1 MTTETVMKEVP
12 SILAGM
18 KQALGV
24 LFYASDVGDL
34 RFWLHVLVGLVVLSL
49 AGKIFMRW
57 VGNVETRW
65 FPLTCA
71 LLVPLLAWILAWAAA
86 DVWLAHR
93 WADTVNPL
101 IIKHLCAAFFGLLFA
116 YFVILWSD
124 AITRTHALVALV
136 LTYVCFGLSVY
147 GADLGLRH
155 FAKDTQAVAA
165 EVEHKA

>member
-1 MTTETVMKEVP
+1 MATETVMKDMP
-12 SILAGM
+12 GILAGM

-24 LFYASDVGDL
+24 LFYAPEVGGAQ
-34 RFWLHVLVGLVVLSL
+34 FWIHVAVGLVVLAV

-65 FPLTCA
+65 LPLTFA

-101 IIKHLCAAFFGLLFA
+101 IIKHLCAGLFALLFG

-136 LTYVCFGLSVY
+136 LTYLCFGLGVY
-147 GADLGLRH
+147 GADAGVKH
-155 FAKDTQAVAA
+155 FAKDTQEVAA
-165 EVEHKA
+165 EVERKA